1 MAFVVAVAQRKGG
14 AGKSTVAATLATT
27 FAALGHRV
35 ALLDTD
41 PQQTLARWQQERA
54 TAGARARP
62 MSFEAPSGWRL
73 PATIERMAREHDV
86 VVLDT
91 PPHADTDARI
101 AIRAAD
107 LVLVPLQPSP
117 ADVWAMEGTL
127 ALVEEERRRAMLVL
141 NRVPSNGKL
150 REEIARDLLRRKLP
164 LLEPGFGNR
173 TAFATAFAKGLGVVE
188 SAPRGAAADEARA
201 VAEAVAALNLGKP
214 LGRS

>member
-27 FAALGHRV
+27 FAAAGQRV

-41 PQQTLARWQQERA
+41 PQKTLARWFAERA
-54 TAGARARP
+54 ASPRARP
-62 MSFEAPSGWRL
+62 LSFEDPSGWRL
-73 PATIERMAREHDV
+73 PAAIERMARDHDV

-117 ADVWAMEGTL
+117 ADLWAMEGTL
-127 ALVEEERRRAMLVL
+127 ALVAEEHRRAVLVL
-141 NRVPSNGKL
+141 NRVPSNGRL
-150 REEIARDLLRRKLP
+150 REEIARELVRRALP

-188 SAPRGAAADEARA
+188 AAPKGVAADEARA
-201 VAEAVAALNLGKP
+201 VAEAVATFRKG
-214 LGRS
+214 